1 MFGVASFTVKVKVPD
16 KQSLQICGQVFT
28 THSMTQDISPHP
40 LIAHGASIICRK
52 ENRFLLVKRGKEPL
66 KGSLAF
72 PGGGV
77 EAGENAEQAARRELT
92 EETGLHCNR
101 LRLVDTIDL
110 SQEGL
115 YGKVYNLCI
124 FRAYDL
130 SGQEQAGDDAVSL
143 HWLTV
148 EDMLQH
154 IVTVSTLAFARR
166 ILQEEG

>member
-1 MFGVASFTVKVKVPD
+1 M
-16 KQSLQICGQVFT
+16 
-28 THSMTQDISPHP
+28 THVVSPP
-40 LIAHGASIICRK
+40 AVIAHGASIICRN

-77 EAGENAEQAARRELT
+77 EAGESAEEAARRELL
-92 EETGLHCNR
+92 EETGLSCNR

-115 YGKVYNLCI
+115 YGKVYNLSI
-124 FRAYDL
+124 FRAFEL
-130 SGQEQAGDDAVSL
+130 SGHEQAGDDAVSL
-143 HWLTV
+143 HWLTI
-148 EDMLQH
+148 EDMIQH
-154 IVTVSTLAFARR
+154 IVTISTLAFARR

>member
-1 MFGVASFTVKVKVPD
+1 MFGVASFTVKVKAFY
-16 KQSLQICGQVFT
+16 KQSLQISGQVFT
-28 THSMTQDISPHP
+28 THFMTQVTSPLP
-40 LIAHGASIICRK
+40 IIAHGASIICRK
-52 ENRFLLVKRGKEPL
+52 EDRFLLVKRGKEPL

-77 EAGENAEQAARRELT
+77 ETGESAEDAARRELL
-92 EETGLHCNR
+92 EETGLHCTR

-124 FRAYDL
+124 FRAYGI

-143 HWLTV
+143 HWLTI
-148 EDMLQH
+148 EEMSEH
-154 IVTVSTLAFARR
+154 TVTVSTLAFARR
-166 ILQEEG
+166 ILQEES

>member
-1 MFGVASFTVKVKVPD
+1 
-16 KQSLQICGQVFT
+16 
-28 THSMTQDISPHP
+28 MTQVVSPLP
-40 LIAHGASIICRK
+40 VIAHGASIICRN

-77 EAGENAEQAARRELT
+77 EAGESAEQAAQRELM
-92 EETGLHCNR
+92 EETGLSCNR

-115 YGKVYNLCI
+115 YGKVYNLSI
-124 FRAYDL
+124 FRAFDL

-148 EDMLQH
+148 EDMLQN

>member
-1 MFGVASFTVKVKVPD
+1 MTHVVPPPA
-16 KQSLQICGQVFT
+16 V
-28 THSMTQDISPHP
+28 
-40 LIAHGASIICRK
+40 IAHGASIICRN

-77 EAGENAEQAARRELT
+77 EAGESAEEAARRELL
-92 EETGLHCNR
+92 EETGLSCNR

-115 YGKVYNLCI
+115 YGKVYNLSI
-124 FRAYDL
+124 FRAFEL
-130 SGQEQAGDDAVSL
+130 SGHEQAGDDAVSL
-143 HWLTV
+143 HWLTI
-148 EDMLQH
+148 EDMIQH
-154 IVTVSTLAFARR
+154 IVTISTLAFARR

>member
-1 MFGVASFTVKVKVPD
+1 
-16 KQSLQICGQVFT
+16 
-28 THSMTQDISPHP
+28 MTQVVPP
-40 LIAHGASIICRK
+40 LPVIAHGASIICRN

-77 EAGENAEQAARRELT
+77 EAGESAEQAAQRELM
-92 EETGLHCNR
+92 EETGLSCNR

-115 YGKVYNLCI
+115 YGKVYNLSI
-124 FRAYDL
+124 FRAFDL

-148 EDMLQH
+148 EDMLQN

>member
-1 MFGVASFTVKVKVPD
+1 
-16 KQSLQICGQVFT
+16 
-28 THSMTQDISPHP
+28 MTQVVSPLP
-40 LIAHGASIICRK
+40 VIAHGASIICRN

-77 EAGENAEQAARRELT
+77 EAGESAEQAAQRELM
-92 EETGLHCNR
+92 EETGLSCNR

-115 YGKVYNLCI
+115 YGKVYNLSI
-124 FRAYDL
+124 FRAFEL
-130 SGQEQAGDDAVSL
+130 SGHEQAGDDAVSL

-148 EDMLQH
+148 EDMLQN

>member
-1 MFGVASFTVKVKVPD
+1 MTHVVPPP
-16 KQSLQICGQVFT
+16 VV
-28 THSMTQDISPHP
+28 
-40 LIAHGASIICRK
+40 IAHGASIICRN

-77 EAGENAEQAARRELT
+77 EAGESAEEAARRELL
-92 EETGLHCNR
+92 EETGLSCNR

-115 YGKVYNLCI
+115 YGKVYNLSI
-124 FRAYDL
+124 FRAFEL
-130 SGQEQAGDDAVSL
+130 SGHEQAGDDAVSL
-143 HWLTV
+143 HWLTI
-148 EDMLQH
+148 EDMIQH
-154 IVTVSTLAFARR
+154 IVTISTLAFARR

>member
-1 MFGVASFTVKVKVPD
+1 
-16 KQSLQICGQVFT
+16 
-28 THSMTQDISPHP
+28 MTQVVSPLP
-40 LIAHGASIICRK
+40 VIAHGASIICRN

-77 EAGENAEQAARRELT
+77 EAGESAEQAAQRELM
-92 EETGLHCNR
+92 EETGLSCNR

-115 YGKVYNLCI
+115 YGKVYNLSI
-124 FRAYDL
+124 FRAFEL

-143 HWLTV
+143 HWLTI
-148 EDMLQH
+148 EDMLQN